1 MDSQNKLPQF
11 AETLILAI
19 ILLAGMGLFF
29 WKAGFFEEQKLPQC
43 DKYNLEL
50 CDTKEI
56 CESKDLYWWDNACHT
71 TEKVSPALSEY
82 PDYEGL
88 KDMASLVILKESG
101 SWVPEGKKENIIKYT
116 KQLKS
121 EGKFSRIYLYAEVSV
136 NDKPLTQYESLYV
149 KFNYTGGHL
158 FRPQSLKIPPNT
170 VTRLLYAINNVP
182 YLATIPYSESKTPL
196 TADWFKFFKDDS
208 SIRFDVFISSL
219 KPTVIDK
226 ILLYYDC
233 AEGGECKI
241 EILE

>member
-1 MDSQNKLPQF
+1 MDSQNRVSQF

-29 WKAGFFEEQKLPQC
+29 WKAGFFEEQKPPQC
-43 DKYNLEL
+43 DKYNIEL
-50 CDTKEI
+50 CDTQEL
-56 CESKDLYWWDNACHT
+56 CESSNLYWWDNACHT
-71 TEKVSPALSEY
+71 TGKVSPAPSEY

-88 KDMASLVILKESG
+88 KDITSLVLLEKNE
-101 SWVPEGKKENIIKYT
+101 SWVPEGKKENIIGYT
-116 KQLKS
+116 KNLESK
-121 EGKFSRIYLYAEVSV
+121 GRFSRIYLYAEVSV
-136 NDKPLTQYESLYV
+136 NSKPLTQYESLYV

-170 VTRLLYAINNVP
+170 ITRLLYAINNVS

-196 TADWFKFFKDDS
+196 TVNWFEFFKDNS
-208 SIRFDVFISSL
+208 LIRFDVFISSL
-219 KPTVIDK
+219 KPATIDN

-233 AEGGECKI
+233 AEGSECKI